1 MWVPVLA
8 FAFLQLFCGPLAAA
22 FFLPQQK
29 RGRFSTFSFRI
40 ATSKGLEDV
49 NIFDNVVDCKVLK
62 TLDDEVKTSGLG
74 HTLLERKAFSPRTV
88 TERIIDSILLELGDD
103 SPIVEYWWRDE
114 WMNLEAHRD
123 VDELL
128 ARKDQILR
136 TPNNGHVL
144 YISVGSE
151 VAGPT
156 VILRDADADPTKN
169 PDGRFDKITLAPAVS
184 GRLLRFDGNLMHA
197 VPRPPLAYLDPEDG
211 GSNLELWVRRKPVRD
226 DDPEKTVFRRSVLLF
241 NTWNDAPVDV
251 QREPQVPAFSS
262 QEESSSDTA
271 LACNTFGQWEPQY
284 EQNTEASNDTENSH
298 QIHLKIGLL
307 GDAQRRGRDSRYLHL
322 MAPVGIKAAFLR
334 HGGPPASFPIQSME

>member
-1 MWVPVLA
+1 MKMWVLT
-8 FAFLQLFCGPLAAA
+8 FAFLQSFWGPLALA

-29 RGRFSTFSFRI
+29 RARLSTFSFRI
-40 ATSKGLEDV
+40 ASSNGLEDV
-49 NIFDNVVDCKVLK
+49 KIFDNVVDCKVLK
-62 TLDDEVKTSGLG
+62 ILDDEVRMSGLG
-74 HTLLERKAFSPRTV
+74 HTLLERKVFSPRTV

-156 VILRDADADPTKN
+156 VILHDADLTQN
-169 PDGRFDKITLAPAVS
+169 SDGQFDKITLAPAVS

-226 DDPEKTVFRRSVLLF
+226 DDPEKTIFRRSVLLF
-241 NTWNDAPVDV
+241 NTWDDAPMDV
-251 QREPQVPAFSS
+251 QREPQGPA
-262 QEESSSDTA
+262 SSSYESASDTT
-271 LACNTFGQWEPQY
+271 LSCNTFAQWEPQY
-284 EQNTEASNDTENSH
+284 EYNSEASNDAENTNSQ

-307 GDAQRRGRDSRYLHL
+307 GDVQRRERDSRYLHL
-322 MAPVGIKAAFLR
+322 MAPLSIRAAFLR
-334 HGGPPASFPIQSME
+334 HGGPPLSFPIKGME